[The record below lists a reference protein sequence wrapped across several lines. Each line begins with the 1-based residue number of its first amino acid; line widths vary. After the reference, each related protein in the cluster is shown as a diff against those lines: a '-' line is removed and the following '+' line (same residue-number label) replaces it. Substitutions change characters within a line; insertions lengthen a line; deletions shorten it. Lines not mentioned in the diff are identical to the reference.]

1 MIIRFFILF
10 ISLIFS
16 IGSFSQNSTLILNG
30 ILHIGNGE
38 TIPSAFISIKNG
50 IISKVGN
57 SLTTSYNK
65 TEWDTIIDAKGKHI
79 YPAFVAPNTTLG
91 LTEIDAVRATRDF
104 REVGFFNPHIRSQ
117 IAYNVESK
125 VMSTVLTNGVLI
137 CQPTPR
143 GGRISGSSS
152 VMKLHGW
159 NWQDATI
166 LKDDGVHVNWPIVNW
181 KRKDPS
187 KNGLTIK
194 YKQELSE
201 LEAFFCLALNYTTKK
216 NIDSTDIRLEAM
228 KKCFNGDRRVYF
240 HANEIQQIL
249 DIISFVKKFKIK
261 HPVIVGGYDAPIAGK
276 RLKDAKI
283 PVMVRRTHNLPDM
296 SDDPIDYCFRL
307 PSMLKKHGILFCLE
321 NSGDMEA
328 MNARNIPFLA
338 GTTTSY
344 GLKEE
349 EAIEA
354 ISLST
359 CKILGIDK
367 KYGSIEKGKSATF
380 FISDGNALDMRTN
393 NVSTI
398 FVDGKTVSTKNFQFN
413 LYNKYKNKY
422 QNQ

>member
-1 MIIRFFILF
+1 MATRFFILF
-10 ISLIFS
+10 TSLIFS
-16 IGSFSQNSTLILNG
+16 NGSFSQSSALILNG

-57 SLTTSYNK
+57 YLTTSYNK

-79 YPAFVAPNTTLG
+79 YPAFIAPNTTLG
-91 LTEIDAVRATRDF
+91 LTEIDAVRATRDY

-143 GGRISGSSS
+143 GGRVSGSSS
-152 VMKLHGW
+152 VMKLYGW

-181 KRKDPS
+181 KRKEPS
-187 KNGLTIK
+187 KNGLTKK

-201 LEAFFCLALNYTTKK
+201 LESFFCLALNYSAKK

-240 HANEIQQIL
+240 HANEIQQLL
-249 DIISFVKKFKIK
+249 DVISFVEKFKIK

-283 PVMVRRTHNLPDM
+283 PVMIRRTHNLPDM
-296 SDDPIDYCFRL
+296 SDDPVDYCFRL

-344 GLKEE
+344 GLTEE

-413 LYNKYKNKY
+413 LYKKYKNKY

>member
-1 MIIRFFILF
+1 MTKRFFILF

-16 IGSFSQNSTLILNG
+16 NGSFSQSSALILNG

-65 TEWDTIIDAKGKHI
+65 TEWDTIIDAKGKNI
-79 YPAFVAPNTTLG
+79 YPAFIAPNTTLG
-91 LTEIDAVRATRDF
+91 LTEIDAVRATRDY

-143 GGRISGSSS
+143 GGRVSGSSS

-187 KNGLTIK
+187 KNGLTKK

-201 LEAFFCLALNYTTKK
+201 LESFFCLALNYSAKK
-216 NIDSTDIRLEAM
+216 KIDSTDIRLEAM

-240 HANEIQQIL
+240 HANEIQQLL
-249 DIISFVKKFKIK
+249 DVISFVEKFKIK

-283 PVMVRRTHNLPDM
+283 PVMIRRTHNLPDM
-296 SDDPIDYCFRL
+296 SDDPVDYCFRL

-344 GLKEE
+344 GLTEE

-413 LYNKYKNKY
+413 LYKKYKNKY

>member
-1 MIIRFFILF
+1 MTKRFFILF
-10 ISLIFS
+10 ISLVLS
-16 IGSFSQNSTLILNG
+16 LASFSQSSTLILNG

-50 IISKVGN
+50 VISKVGN

-166 LKDDGVHVNWPIVNW
+166 LKDDGVHVNWPNVNW

-187 KNGLTIK
+187 KNGLTKK

-201 LEAFFCLALNYTTKK
+201 LEAFFCLALNYTTMK

-228 KKCFNGDRRVYF
+228 KKCFNGNRRVYF
-240 HANEIQQIL
+240 HANEIQQLL
-249 DIISFVKKFKIK
+249 DIISFVEKFKIK

-344 GLKEE
+344 GLTEE

-393 NVSTI
+393 NVSNI

-413 LYNKYKNKY
+413 LYKKYKNKY

>member
-143 GGRISGSSS
+143 GGRVSGSSS

-201 LEAFFCLALNYTTKK
+201 LEAFFCLALNYTSKK

-296 SDDPIDYCFRL
+296 SDDPVDYCFRL

-398 FVDGKTVSTKNFQFN
+398 FVDGKRVSTKNFQFN

>member
-16 IGSFSQNSTLILNG
+16 IASFSQNSTLILNG

-143 GGRISGSSS
+143 GGRVSGSSS

-296 SDDPIDYCFRL
+296 SDDPVDYCFRL

-398 FVDGKTVSTKNFQFN
+398 FVDGMTVSTKNFQFN

>member
-1 MIIRFFILF
+1 MAKRFFLLF

-16 IGSFSQNSTLILNG
+16 NGSFSQSSALILNG

-79 YPAFVAPNTTLG
+79 YPAFIAPNTTLG
-91 LTEIDAVRATRDF
+91 LTEIDAVRATRDY

-143 GGRISGSSS
+143 GGRVSGSSS

-181 KRKDPS
+181 KRKAPS
-187 KNGLTIK
+187 KNGLTKK

-201 LEAFFCLALNYTTKK
+201 LESFFCLALNYSAKK

-240 HANEIQQIL
+240 HANEIQQLL
-249 DIISFVKKFKIK
+249 DIISFVEKFKIK
-261 HPVIVGGYDAPIAGK
+261 HQS
-276 RLKDAKI
+276 
-283 PVMVRRTHNLPDM
+283 N
-296 SDDPIDYCFRL
+296 
-307 PSMLKKHGILFCLE
+307 FC
-321 NSGDMEA
+321 
-328 MNARNIPFLA
+328 
-338 GTTTSY
+338 
-344 GLKEE
+344 
-349 EAIEA
+349 
-354 ISLST
+354 
-359 CKILGIDK
+359 
-367 KYGSIEKGKSATF
+367 
-380 FISDGNALDMRTN
+380 
-393 NVSTI
+393 
-398 FVDGKTVSTKNFQFN
+398 
-413 LYNKYKNKY
+413 
-422 QNQ
+422 